1 MSKIIYVGN
10 LPSDATR
17 GQLRDL
23 FSAHGPVTSV
33 RLVTD
38 RDTGNPRGCGFVE
51 METGAESAI
60 STLDTHALGGRSLN
74 VRAARFRPMGQRPP
88 AV

>member
-17 GQLRDL
+17 DQLRTL
-23 FSAHGPVTSV
+23 FAAHGSVTSV
-33 RLVTD
+33 RLVND
-38 RDTGNPRGCGFVE
+38 RDTGKPRGFGFVE

-60 STLDTHALGGRSLN
+60 STLDTHDLGGNSLN
-74 VRAARFRPMGQRPP
+74 VRAARFRPSERPP
-88 AV
+88 V

>member
-17 GQLRDL
+17 DQLRTL
-23 FSAHGPVTSV
+23 FAAHGPVTSV

-38 RDTGNPRGCGFVE
+38 RDSGDSRGFGFVE
-51 METGAESAI
+51 MESGAESAI
-60 STLDTHALGGRSLN
+60 STLDTHDLGGNSLN
-74 VRAARFRPMGQRPP
+74 VRAARFRPTGQRPP
-88 AV
+88 AA